1 MIMFCRWIVNIEMR
15 RIKKVIENPNS
26 LFLQW
31 LKEWHDEAEEENH
44 NGLIKIYRMCIETLK
59 KYRIAFIL
67 S

>member
-1 MIMFCRWIVNIEMR
+1 MR

-59 KYRIAFIL
+59 KYRIAFTL